1 MVGQIGGGLL
11 VLVGVEKGDGQEDLR
26 YTADKLLGLRVFN
39 DSDGKMNL
47 SIQDTGGEILVV
59 SQFTLLGDARRGR
72 RPSFI
77 NAASPEDGERLYR
90 QMIEYLQQQGA
101 SVQSGQ
107 FQADMQVELVNDGP
121 VTILI
126 DSRKTF

>member
-1 MVGQIGGGLL
+1 MVGQIGSGLL
-11 VLVGVEKGDGQEDLR
+11 ILVGVEKGDSQEDLH

-77 NAASPEDGERLYR
+77 NAADPADGERLYR

-101 SVQSGQ
+101 AVQSGQ
-107 FQADMQVELVNDGP
+107 FQADMQVELINDGP

>member
-1 MVGQIGGGLL
+1 MVGQIGSGLL
-11 VLVGVEKGDGQEDLR
+11 ILVGVEKGDGQEDLR

-39 DSDGKMNL
+39 DGDGKMNL

-77 NAASPEDGERLYR
+77 NAADPADGKRLYR

-107 FQADMQVELVNDGP
+107 FQADMQVELINDGP

>member
-1 MVGQIGGGLL
+1 MVGQIGSGLL
-11 VLVGVEKGDGQEDLR
+11 ILVGVEKGDDQEDLR

-47 SIQDTGGEILVV
+47 SVQDTGGEILVV
-59 SQFTLLGDARRGR
+59 SQFTLLGDTRRGR

-77 NAASPEDGERLYR
+77 NAADPADGERLYR
-90 QMIEYLQQQGA
+90 QMIEYLQQRGA

-107 FQADMQVELVNDGP
+107 FQANMQVELINDGP
-121 VTILI
+121 VTLLI

>member
-1 MVGQIGGGLL
+1 MVGQIGSGLL
-11 VLVGVEKGDGQEDLR
+11 ILVGVEKGDSQEDLR

-77 NAASPEDGERLYR
+77 NAADPADGERLYR

-101 SVQSGQ
+101 AVQSGQ
-107 FQADMQVELVNDGP
+107 FQADMQVELINDGP

>member
-1 MVGQIGGGLL
+1 MVGQIGSGLL
-11 VLVGVEKGDGQEDLR
+11 ILVGVEKGDSQEDLR

-77 NAASPEDGERLYR
+77 NAADPTDGERLYR

-101 SVQSGQ
+101 AVQSGQ
-107 FQADMQVELVNDGP
+107 FQADMQVELINDGP

>member
-1 MVGQIGGGLL
+1 MVGQIGSGLL
-11 VLVGVEKGDGQEDLR
+11 ILVGVEKGDGQEDLR

-77 NAASPEDGERLYR
+77 NAADPADGERLYR

-101 SVQSGQ
+101 AVQSGQ
-107 FQADMQVELVNDGP
+107 FQADMQVELINDGP

>member
-1 MVGQIGGGLL
+1 MVGQIGDGLL

-59 SQFTLLGDARRGR
+59 SQFTLLGDTRRGR

-77 NAASPEDGERLYR
+77 NAAAPVDGERLYR

>member
-59 SQFTLLGDARRGR
+59 SQFTLLGDTRRGR

-77 NAASPEDGERLYR
+77 NAAAPVDGERLYR